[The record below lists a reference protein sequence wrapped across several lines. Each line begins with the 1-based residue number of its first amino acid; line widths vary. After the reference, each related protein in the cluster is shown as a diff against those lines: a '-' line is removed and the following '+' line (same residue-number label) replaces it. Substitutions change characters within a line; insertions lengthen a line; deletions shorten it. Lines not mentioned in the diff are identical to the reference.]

1 VIQSTISAAGAYL
14 VLSGTALAASVDVR
28 EACYGIDLAMGITCA
43 EKMIADGGWRR
54 EFTLPGKSMDSGT
67 DYEIW
72 RQGDNAMLCAV
83 HWARGAKE
91 TMICALLNPAP
102 AKN

>member
-1 VIQSTISAAGAYL
+1 MQNIIAAAGAYL
-14 VLSGTALAASVDVR
+14 VLSGAASATSIDLR
-28 EACYGIDLAMGITCA
+28 EACYGIDLGMGTRCA
-43 EKMIADGGWRR
+43 ERMIADGGWQR
-54 EFTLPGKSMDSGT
+54 EFVLPGKTMDSGR

-83 HWARGAKE
+83 HWTRGQKE